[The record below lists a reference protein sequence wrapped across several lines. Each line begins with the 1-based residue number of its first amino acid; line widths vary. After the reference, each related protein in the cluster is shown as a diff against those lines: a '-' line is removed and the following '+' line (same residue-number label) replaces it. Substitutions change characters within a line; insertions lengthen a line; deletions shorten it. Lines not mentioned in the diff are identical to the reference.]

1 MNIIDQREEHS
12 AAIER
17 LLDIT
22 FGPGRHNK
30 AVYRLREGV
39 DPAPG
44 LSFVIE
50 NHDGPER
57 VGIDR
62 ARDQLRESALPL
74 KSRADSPDWRIAE
87 GDSTQSGSGLAATLR
102 FWPVALPGGGKALLL
117 GPIAVRPDLAGQGFG
132 KGLMRHGIGCA
143 REAGWTAILLVG
155 DEAYYGPLGFSRA
168 AAQNLQLPG
177 PVDVERFL
185 AMELAPGALAG
196 VEGMVG
202 RATNGTRAGK
212 AGA

>member
-1 MNIIDQREEHS
+1 MNIIDQTAEHS

-17 LLDIT
+17 LLDLT
-22 FGPGRHNK
+22 FGPDRHTK
-30 AVYRLREGV
+30 TVYRLRDGV
-39 DPAPG
+39 EPAPG

-50 NHDGPER
+50 NHD
-57 VGIDR
+57 
-62 ARDQLRESALPL
+62 
-74 KSRADSPDWRIAE
+74 
-87 GDSTQSGSGLAATLR
+87 GLAATLR

-132 KGLMRHGIGCA
+132 KGLMRHGIARA

-155 DEAYYGPLGFSRA
+155 DEPYYGPLGFSRA
-168 AAQNLQLPG
+168 AAQNLELPG
-177 PVDVERFL
+177 PVEAERFL

-202 RATNGTRAGK
+202 RVTNSTGGAGS
-212 AGA
+212 GN

>member
-1 MNIIDQREEHS
+1 MNIIDQKPEHA

-17 LLDIT
+17 LLDLT
-22 FGPGRHNK
+22 FGPDRH
-30 AVYRLREGV
+30 ARTVYRLREGV
-39 DPAPG
+39 EPAPG

-50 NHDGPER
+50 NHDG
-57 VGIDR
+57 
-62 ARDQLRESALPL
+62 
-74 KSRADSPDWRIAE
+74 
-87 GDSTQSGSGLAATLR
+87 LAATLR
-102 FWPVALPGGGKALLL
+102 FWPVAPPGGGKALLL

-132 KGLMRHGIGCA
+132 KGLMRHGIGRA

-155 DEAYYGPLGFSRA
+155 DEPYYGPLGFSRA

-202 RATNGTRAGK
+202 RAMDSTRAGK